1 MSKKRVTAVAIA
13 LPRATESIRL
23 LLAIFESK
31 MADAQAERVG
41 KFAITPVRL
50 CAGYLQVR
58 RAYHDAHTIEY
69 LYEIMHVLY
78 EIIHTLYEIMH
89 VLYEIIHTLYVI
101 FYALCE
107 TIHALYEII

>member
-58 RAYHDAHTIEY
+58 RAYHDAHTIKY

-89 VLYEIIHTLYVI
+89 VLYVI